1 MLYFRSGLFSLI
13 LWPSVVGYAA
23 LALIFVVLPFRRRYR
38 PIVAYMYF
46 YNWLLKTLCG
56 LSFEVH
62 GRGNIPP
69 GPAVILVKHQS
80 TWETFALPTFLPPY
94 VYVLK
99 RELMWLPI
107 FGWVVALLR
116 PIAIDRRT
124 GRGAVEQVITQGR
137 ERLQSGMSV
146 VLFPEGT
153 RMHPG
158 VRGRYRVGGAALAVA
173 AGAPVV
179 PVAHN
184 AGTYWPRRSFL
195 KRPGTIRVEI
205 GPVIATQGKTAE
217 QVLSETKSWIEATMK
232 RLEAANEESPKCVKD
247 NTE

>member
-1 MLYFRSGLFSLI
+1 MLYLRSGLFSLI
-13 LWPSVVGYAA
+13 LWPSVVCFSA
-23 LALIFVVLPFRRRYR
+23 LALSLVVVPLRRRYR
-38 PIVAYMYF
+38 LIVSYMYF
-46 YNWLLKTLCG
+46 HNWLLKTLCG

-69 GPAVILVKHQS
+69 SPAVIMVKHQS

-107 FGWVVALLR
+107 FGWTVALLR
-116 PIAIDRRT
+116 PIAIDRRA
-124 GRGAVEQVITQGR
+124 GHGAVEQVITQGC

-158 VRGRYRVGGAALAVA
+158 VRGRYRIGGAALAVA

-195 KRPGTIRVEI
+195 KRPGTIRVVI
-205 GPVIATQGKTAE
+205 GPAIATQGKTAE
-217 QVLSETKSWIEATMK
+217 QVLTETTAWIEATMG
-232 RLEAANEESPKCVKD
+232 RLEAVN
-247 NTE
+247 